1 MSVCGCYPPPS
12 KKAKTKYCITISE
25 LAEYFS
31 IYQARFEA
39 ITVFC
44 RFCVLW
50 AFWSCSHYVKY
61 PPPSHLTGKGVQCD
75 NNMCTYSH
83 LAIWLIL
90 RSSLW
95 QPGFT
100 VLLHGSIRHSTLFSG
115 RQSPETTTKITG
127 YQTNINLSGNFVS
140 SILIGFVWKKEA
152 HLKPLHISFFID
164 HRGKTVFQCREG
176 ESTISKNT
184 ISKTAVL
191 TNRIK
196 CFRHILMFYSHI
208 NFNTERNLMNYLI
221 FHKLSRNSSQVC
233 I

>member
-1 MSVCGCYPPPS
+1 MLPPPS

-61 PPPSHLTGKGVQCD
+61 PPSHLTGKGVQCD

-115 RQSPETTTKITG
+115 GQSPKTTTKITD
-127 YQTNINLSGNFVS
+127 YQTKINVRNIWQTGSNVLGISSCFIHVWIYVLQHRTNLELS
-140 SILIGFVWKKEA
+140 
-152 HLKPLHISFFID
+152 HLP
-164 HRGKTVFQCREG
+164 E
-176 ESTISKNT
+176 TIN
-184 ISKTAVL
+184 
-191 TNRIK
+191 
-196 CFRHILMFYSHI
+196 
-208 NFNTERNLMNYLI
+208 
-221 FHKLSRNSSQVC
+221 
-233 I
+233 